1 MKAFHLRGRTPLE
14 KIESFIRGLKIVLFD
29 ITLLILFVVT
39 LVRVIRTELG
49 W

>member
-1 MKAFHLRGRTPLE
+1 MKTFHLRGRSPLA
-14 KIESFIRGLKIVLFD
+14 KIERVIRGLKIVLFD